1 MVLLFPKKDLRA
13 TIALYTQYFLHK
25 SKKRMTEGD
34 FCCDEE
40 GNILYCGIFSEQ
52 KADILEIGIIGASC
66 ERERFKRFSKAVEA
80 VVRSMGITAEWESVV
95 HTNQQFVDLHKNAE
109 TKFVTGNQLAAED
122 IPLAAI
128 LEDQRARSLSLLI
141 KSSGGVL
148 LPDILKKGGLEIDDA
163 NAALERLTAAAL
175 VNREHVIICKKS
187 AGQINR
193 VNSVDSLRKFLDLDV
208 RCSCGTPIAQ
218 ERIEDLYIPS
228 NKLQRMLDQSFWMSV
243 WLVKTLIAVGIAAD
257 RVMLN
262 LHEGPEEIDAFVDAN
277 GKLAL
282 FELKDREFSMGDA
295 YPFGARVALY
305 KPDYA
310 FIISTRGVA
319 PEVKEHFKRIKLPC
333 QFFYLDSLS
342 QLESTVG
349 DLLANLNRRQA
360 VEVLSRFNDLRNIE
374 MPLLPFF

>member
-1 MVLLFPKKDLRA
+1 
-13 TIALYTQYFLHK
+13 
-25 SKKRMTEGD
+25 MTEGD